1 MIFPRLI
8 KKALLLKEERGWDHI
23 AIAVDLHGTVFKSTY
38 APGLATEYYP
48 HAKECLQELTKR
60 PEILMYMYTG
70 TPEALRYKYESV
82 FFQHNIDIDVDAGA
96 IMKKMNIKNNE
107 FQNFNDK
114 PYFNVLLEDKAGFDP
129 MMDWLDILIYLKT
142 GI

>member
-60 PEILMYMYTG
+60 PDILMYMYTG
-70 TPEALRYKYESV
+70 TPGDLREGYFLKFAMDKITMPPDSLEV
-82 FFQHNIDIDVDAGA
+82 LEI
-96 IMKKMNIKNNE
+96 MNIKNNE

-129 MMDWLDILIYLKT
+129 KIDWMDILIYLKT

>member
-60 PEILMYMYTG
+60 SDILMYMYTG
-70 TPEALRYKYESV
+70 TPEDLRFQYAALFATV
-82 FFQHNIDIDVDAGA
+82 DIDIDIDAEFA
-96 IMKKMNIKNNE
+96 MSKMNIKDNE
-107 FQNFNDK
+107 FQNFDDK

-129 MMDWLDILIYLKT
+129 KIDWMDILIYLKT